1 VRMALGARARDVL
14 RLVIRQGMILSL
26 VGVAIGL
33 ALAFG
38 LTRLLKSLLFG
49 VSVLDPL
56 TFVVAA
62 LLLVSVAL
70 LACYIPARRAA
81 KTEPLAA
88 LHYE

>member
-1 VRMALGARARDVL
+1 M
-14 RLVIRQGMILSL
+14 MLSL

-33 ALAFG
+33 VLAFG

-56 TFVVAA
+56 TFGAVA

-70 LACYIPARRAA
+70 LACYVPARRAA
-81 KTEPLAA
+81 KTDPLAA
-88 LHYE
+88 LRCE